1 MTVALVIIVGW
12 LIVTTTVGVVAGL
25 DRRFGL
31 EEFMVGGRSF
41 GTLLFYTIA
50 AAEIYSAFAFLG
62 LAGWAFGKG
71 LSVTYAMAYIG
82 IAYGLLFF
90 LGPRIQRLGKRA
102 GYVTQPDF
110 FEDRY
115 QSRWLAVTTAVVG
128 VVFIIPY
135 LQLQLLG
142 AGIIVQIAS
151 GGALSRETA
160 IVFAV
165 IALAVFVTFSGLR
178 GIGWTNLLQAVVMVG
193 GMVAVG
199 ILVPQHL
206 YGGID
211 GAFAALERLRP
222 EHLQLP
228 DAGGLGLGWYASTVL
243 LSGLGLWAWPHLFA
257 ATYSAK
263 SENVIRRN
271 AGILPLY
278 QLAMVPIIVVGFACA
293 AKAAEDPGFAARIE
307 HPDHAMLVALVDF
320 FPPWL
325 AGAVGAGGL
334 AAAVSTSSALILSAA
349 NLLARNVVQKGVAP
363 GLADEKTAWI
373 ARLLVAPVAIVAAAL
388 ALAAPDMLVSLLLV
402 GYSGITQFL
411 PAVVFGFFWR
421 RVTLAGVSCG
431 LGSGLLVLLA
441 TQLTGW
447 QAPGGVHF
455 GFVALVVNIVV
466 TVGVSLATRAPEPEL
481 ITRFEGLL
489 AEEDRTET
497 A

>member
-1 MTVALVIIVGW
+1 MTLALIIIIGW
-12 LIVTTTVGVVAGL
+12 LVVTTIVGVVAGL

-62 LAGWAFGKG
+62 LAGWAYGKG
-71 LSVTYAMAYIG
+71 LSVSYGLAYIG

-90 LGPRIQRLGKRA
+90 VGPRIQRLGRRA

-115 QSRWLAVTTAVVG
+115 ASRWLGVGTAVVG

-151 GGALSRETA
+151 GGALSREIA

-165 IALAVFVTFSGLR
+165 VALAIFVTVSGLR
-178 GIGWTNLLQAVVMVG
+178 GIGWTNLLQAVVMVA
-193 GMVAVG
+193 GMIAVG
-199 ILVPQHL
+199 ILVPNHL

-211 GAFAALERLRP
+211 EAFAALERLRP

-228 DAGGLGLGWYASTVL
+228 DSGGLGLGWYASTVL
-243 LSGLGLWAWPHLFA
+243 LSALGVWAWPHLFA

-263 SENVIRRN
+263 NEQVVRRN

-293 AKAAEDPGFAARIE
+293 AKAAEDASFAAKIT

-325 AGAVGAGGL
+325 AGAIGAGGL

-349 NLLARNVVQKGVAP
+349 NLVARNVVQKGITP

-373 ARLLVAPVAIVAAAL
+373 ARLLVAPVAVIAAVL
-388 ALAAPDMLVSLLLV
+388 ALMAPDMLVSLLLV
-402 GYSGITQFL
+402 GYSGITQFM
-411 PAVVFGFFWR
+411 PAIMFGLFWR
-421 RVTLAGVSCG
+421 RVTTIGIGCG
-431 LGSGLLVLLA
+431 LVSGLLVLLA
-441 TQLTGW
+441 TQVTGW
-447 QAPGGVHF
+447 QAPWGLHF
-455 GFVALVVNIVV
+455 GFVALAVNIVV
-466 TVGVSLATRAPEPEL
+466 TVVVTLATPKPDAAL
-481 ITRFEGLL
+481 IERFERLL
-489 AEEDRTET
+489 AEETPET
-497 A
+497 TA